1 MRYILNNSG
10 YIYDVSF
17 GAEISCDLGTCAE
30 YTGEIPNGYSSI
42 VEWHD
47 EEIDRLNAWKVIDGN
62 LIFDSNKAKELES
75 ICSEQAEKNRCVTK
89 GELDNAIANIE
100 TNGGEITVS
109 NSKEIA
115 GILPTRS
122 ASGKII
128 VLDDASS
135 FEVPYFKLTSDTS
148 IQNEITI
155 VNSTPNLMPNEAIT
169 KTENGLTLTVK
180 ENRTISVTGKATG
193 SGSITIAGTI
203 SNRNPLITLKANEP
217 YYLTEL
223 PNGYKWAFYYYNG
236 TEREQV
242 YFEKGGLIE
251 LTEDKQITH
260 IELVWTSYEELTTE
274 NEEGLLTENGLRLM
288 LEGEDVASNTTIYP
302 MLNVGNTALEYMKH
316 EENRTVIDV
325 GSNTL
330 TASNSVIY
338 ENGTC
343 KIGSKTL
350 KLDRIFNTYNPD
362 SVIYSLESVYID
374 VDYKKSSFDY
384 VTAVGSNGALI
395 LKNTADGY
403 GSIRKLTIENLVAEN
418 KYTLTSSGEIVSD
431 ETDTEEYTEEYS
443 IDLSEYTGIVSI
455 VIENGATTVIQNSE
469 KLGTLENI
477 YIKTYSPKTY
487 LEIDT
492 NSNMACE
499 YMLESDFS
507 IYCTRVEKDASIKMV
522 EDMIQL
528 EVTRASDVEGE
539 LSSKITVEAGKIE
552 QIVTSVGNS
561 SGNVT
566 PASIVASINDA
577 SSSVKIS
584 ADHIDIEGTEFPR
597 IASTDGKNYI
607 EALTGT
613 GGIKYVSYVHAL
625 EGIVGIL
632 LQNSSQ
638 AFTVYNQDGN
648 TLIEAKGDNVILP
661 RKVFINGTL
670 YINGEE
676 FDGIAKFG

>member
-17 GAEISCDLGTCAE
+17 GADISCDLGTCTE
-30 YTGEIPNGYSSI
+30 YTGEIPSGYSTI
-42 VEWHD
+42 EEWHD
-47 EEIDRLNAWKVIDGN
+47 KEIDRLNAWKVIDGN

-100 TNGGEITVS
+100 TNGGEISVS

-122 ASGKII
+122 VSGKII

-155 VNSTPNLMPNEAIT
+155 INSTPNLMPNEAIT
-169 KTENGLTLTVK
+169 KTENGLTLTVN
-180 ENRTISVTGKATG
+180 EDRSIAVTGKATG
-193 SGSITIAGTI
+193 SGSLTIAGTI
-203 SNRNPLITLKANEP
+203 SNRNPLMTIKANEP
-217 YYLTEL
+217 YFLADL
-223 PNGYKWAFYYYNG
+223 PTGYKWAFYYYNG

-242 YFEKGGLIE
+242 YFGTGGTLE

-260 IELVWTSYEELTTE
+260 IELIWTALETLTTE
-274 NEEGLLTENGLRLM
+274 SEEGLLTESGLELM
-288 LEGEDVASNTTIYP
+288 LEGEEVTTDTTIYP
-302 MLNVGNTALEYMKH
+302 MLNVGSSALEYMLH
-316 EENRTVIDV
+316 EENKTVIDL

-330 TASNSVIY
+330 TASNSVLY
-338 ENGTC
+338 ENGAC
-343 KIGSKTL
+343 KIGSTTL
-350 KLDRIFNTYNPD
+350 KLDRIFSTYNPD
-362 SVIYSLESVYID
+362 SVIYSLENVYLD

-403 GSIRKLTIENLVAEN
+403 GSIRKLTLENLVAGTE
-418 KYTLTSSGEIVSD
+418 YTLTSSNGAE
-431 ETDTEEYTEEYS
+431 TEEYV
-443 IDLSEYTGIVSI
+443 IDLSEYTGTVSV
-455 VIENGATTVIQNSE
+455 VIENGLTTIIKNGAE
-469 KLGTLENI
+469 EGTLENI

-487 LEIDT
+487 LEIDN
-492 NSNMACE
+492 NSNMICE

-528 EVTRASDVEGE
+528 EVTRASEVEGE
-539 LSSKITVEAGKIE
+539 LSGKITVEADRIE

-561 SGNVT
+561 SGRVT

-584 ADHIDIEGTEFPR
+584 ADHIDIEGTDFPR
-597 IASTDGKNYI
+597 IASTDGDNYI
-607 EALTGT
+607 EALTADD
-613 GGIKYVSYVHAL
+613 GIKYVSYAHVF
-625 EGIVGIL
+625 EGLVGIL
-632 LQNSSQ
+632 LQNQYQ
-638 AFTVYNQDGN
+638 AFQVLNQDNVNLIHAEDDGVVLGYGN
-648 TLIEAKGDNVILP
+648 KTHVNL
-661 RKVFINGTL
+661 NGTI
-670 YINGEE
+670 YINGSK